1 MRRKHVRENI
11 CQKDIFREKE
21 MLDSYLAGTF
31 LIYFII
37 IIIIIIIINI
47 IVIFLFIY
55 LFFGGE
61 GFVIIIK
68 CICIIVPTY

>member
-37 IIIIIIIINI
+37 VIIILI
-47 IVIFLFIY
+47 IFLFIY
-55 LFFGGE
+55 FFLGG
-61 GFVIIIK
+61 GGRRGLILS
-68 CICIIVPTY
+68 